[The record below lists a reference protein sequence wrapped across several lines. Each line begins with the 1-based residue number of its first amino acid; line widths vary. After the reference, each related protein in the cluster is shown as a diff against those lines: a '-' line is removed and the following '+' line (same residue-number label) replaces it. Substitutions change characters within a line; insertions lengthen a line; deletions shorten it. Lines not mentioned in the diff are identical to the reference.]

1 MFSDIMTYP
10 IKIGMNQSIRVSQ
23 NSDPQFRKIGITF
36 FICGSVLRCQMLS
49 AVQLNNDLLTV
60 NIKIDNVIENHFLAM
75 NHNRQRLQKLIPKLF
90 FFIGHFPAKCAG
102 VGGKLFVMWYR
113 HGAVLVIQ

>member
-10 IKIGMNQSIRVSQ
+10 IKIGMNQSVRVSQ

-60 NIKIDNVIENHFLAM
+60 NIKIDNVIENHFLAV
-75 NHNRQRLQKLIPKLF
+75 NHDRQRL
-90 FFIGHFPAKCAG
+90 
-102 VGGKLFVMWYR
+102 
-113 HGAVLVIQ
+113 